1 MNRTEFMER
10 LEALL
15 SDIPQEER
23 RDALRYYND
32 YLDDAG
38 AENENAALAALVSP
52 ENVADS
58 IRAGLQ
64 EEASG
69 SGRSDAGRQ
78 SSPGPWRSDA
88 GHQSSPTSGRNDA
101 GQSIPVPGPNG
112 FGQSAP
118 GPVPVR
124 ERPGRRRGAGRVLLT
139 VLAWIFLL
147 PILIPLGLGAVIL
160 AFSFLICAAVF
171 FAAMVFTGIIVLAV
185 GIALIF
191 FAAANLAA
199 FPSSAVCVLGGGM
212 ICAGS
217 GLLLTVLMGWLA
229 AKTVPPMC
237 RGFVSLCSLPFHRR
251 EWSTACGGEGGYHE

>member
-69 SGRSDAGRQ
+69 SGRSDAG
-78 SSPGPWRSDA
+78 
-88 GHQSSPTSGRNDA
+88 
-101 GQSIPVPGPNG
+101 QSIPVPGPNG

-124 ERPGRRRGAGRVLLT
+124 EQPGRRRGAGRVLLT

-237 RGFVSLCSLPFHRR
+237 RGFVSLYSLPFHRR

>member
-69 SGRSDAGRQ
+69 SGRSDAGR
-78 SSPGPWRSDA
+78 
-88 GHQSSPTSGRNDA
+88 
-101 GQSIPVPGPNG
+101 
-112 FGQSAP
+112 
-118 GPVPVR
+118 
-124 ERPGRRRGAGRVLLT
+124 
-139 VLAWIFLL
+139 
-147 PILIPLGLGAVIL
+147 
-160 AFSFLICAAVF
+160 
-171 FAAMVFTGIIVLAV
+171 
-185 GIALIF
+185 
-191 FAAANLAA
+191 
-199 FPSSAVCVLGGGM
+199 
-212 ICAGS
+212 
-217 GLLLTVLMGWLA
+217 
-229 AKTVPPMC
+229 
-237 RGFVSLCSLPFHRR
+237 
-251 EWSTACGGEGGYHE
+251 

>member
-23 RDALRYYND
+23 KDALRYYND

-101 GQSIPVPGPNG
+101 GR
-112 FGQSAP
+112 QSAP
-118 GPVPVR
+118 GPAPVR
-124 ERPGRRRGAGRVLLT
+124 EQPGRRRGAGRVLLT
-139 VLAWIFLL
+139 VLACIFLL

>member
-64 EEASG
+64 EETSG

-88 GHQSSPTSGRNDA
+88 GP
-101 GQSIPVPGPNG
+101 SIPVPGPNG

-118 GPVPVR
+118 GPAPVR
-124 ERPGRRRGAGRVLLT
+124 EQPGRRRGAGRVLLT
-139 VLAWIFLL
+139 VLACIFLL